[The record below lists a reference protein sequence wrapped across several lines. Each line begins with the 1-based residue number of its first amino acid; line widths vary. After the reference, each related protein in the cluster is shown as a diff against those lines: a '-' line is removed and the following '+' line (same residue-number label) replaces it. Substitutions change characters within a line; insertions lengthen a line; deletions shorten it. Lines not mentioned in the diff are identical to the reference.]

1 LIKNIFPKREGSAL
15 DNMEKEKLE
24 KLAENL
30 VYKGKNVW
38 EKVSEEEK
46 EKIFALGEEYKSFLD
61 KSKTERE
68 AVREIVR
75 AAKEKGFLDLKEV
88 RDREQ
93 LKPGT
98 GFFAV
103 YRDKAVVLGVMGSA
117 ELSRGIRLIGSH
129 LDSPRL
135 DLKPQ
140 PLYEKCDLALFK
152 THYYGGIKKYQW
164 TAIPL
169 ALHGIVVLQDGR
181 KIEVVL
187 GENGDDPVF
196 TITDLLPHL
205 AGEQSKRRLSEAI
218 KGEELN
224 VLVGSIPMKG
234 EGYKE
239 KVKLAVLERL
249 NSTYGIIEEDLISAE
264 LEMVPAGNARDIGFD
279 RSLIGAYGQDDRIC
293 VFASLKAVFDI
304 EMPEKTAIALFVD
317 KEEIGSVGNT
327 GMQSRILEETLYE
340 LLKITGQEASIYK
353 LLSSSEVLSAD
364 VNAAIDPT
372 WEDVMDKLNAAKLG
386 FGICLTKYTGAR
398 GKVDASD
405 AHAEY
410 IAEIRNLF
418 NRNGIVWQMGEL
430 GKVDQ
435 GGGGTIAKYLAN
447 LNMNVI
453 DCGMPLLSMHAP
465 FEVSSK
471 GDLYMGYKAF
481 KAFWMDS

>member
-1 LIKNIFPKREGSAL
+1 M
-15 DNMEKEKLE
+15 DNRNKEKENLE
-24 KLAENL
+24 ELAESL

-38 EKVSEEEK
+38 ETVKEKEK
-46 EKIFALGEEYKSFLD
+46 EKIFALGEEYKDFLD

-75 AAKEKGFLDLKEV
+75 AARERGFLNLKEV
-88 RDREQ
+88 RDSNQ

-98 GFFAV
+98 GFFDV
-103 YRDKAVVLGVMGSA
+103 YRDKAVILGVMGIS
-117 ELSRGIRLIGSH
+117 ELSRGIRLVGSH

-181 KIEVVL
+181 KIEVVI
-187 GENGDDPVF
+187 GEDGDDPVF

-205 AGEQSKRRLSEAI
+205 AGEQNKRRLSEAI

-224 VLVGSIPMKG
+224 VLVGSIPLKG

-249 NSTYGIIEEDLISAE
+249 HRTYGITEEDFISAE

-279 RSLIGAYGQDDRIC
+279 RGLIGAYGQDDRIC

-304 EMPEKTAIALFVD
+304 GIPEKTAFALFVD

-327 GMQSRILEETLYE
+327 GMQSKILEETLQHLME
-340 LLKITGQEASIYK
+340 ITEQEASIYK
-353 LLSSSEVLSAD
+353 LLSCSQALSAD
-364 VNAAIDPT
+364 VNAAVDPT

-386 FGICLTKYTGAR
+386 YGVCLTKYTGAR

-410 IAEIRNLF
+410 VAEIRSLF
-418 NRNGIVWQMGEL
+418 NRNGIIWQTGEL

-447 LNMNVI
+447 LNMEVI

-471 GDLYMGYKAF
+471 GDLYMGYKGF
-481 KAFWMDS
+481 KAFLMDS